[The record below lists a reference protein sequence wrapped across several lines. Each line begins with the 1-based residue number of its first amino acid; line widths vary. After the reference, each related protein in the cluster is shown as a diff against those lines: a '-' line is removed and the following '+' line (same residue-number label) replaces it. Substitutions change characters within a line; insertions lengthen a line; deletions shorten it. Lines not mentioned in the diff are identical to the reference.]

1 MTRVNDMREDDIDG
15 VLENVVYNELMYR
28 YGDVSVCSVGRYEVD
43 FVADPM
49 GKPSYFQVC
58 TSINDESVRSREMRP
73 LMMIQDN
80 YPKTI
85 ITYERFILD
94 DIDGV
99 RTVTLMDWLKE
110 SIE

>member
-1 MTRVNDMREDDIDG
+1 
-15 VLENVVYNELMYR
+15 
-28 YGDVSVCSVGRYEVD
+28 
-43 FVADPM
+43 
-49 GKPSYFQVC
+49 
-58 TSINDESVRSREMRP
+58 MRP